1 MALHRELQDVEHRLD
16 AALVELREQRQL
28 VVREEL
34 YDREVMV
41 TLLSNALRQFCWLE
55 DQLNGLKEAIGEE
68 LPLPKP
74 DPATAS

>member
-1 MALHRELQDVEHRLD
+1 MALHRELKDVEHRLD